1 MSSSRLV
8 NLFSFALPLVPGLS
22 LAQAGGA
29 NPACALAEVDTTV
42 SEVVVGWG
50 ASSRLADF
58 VEDGASWRV
67 FTAEGRTLMRL
78 SPSLAAWGRAAY
90 VRGVRADVAV
100 SESSD
105 FAEVG
110 PMAVADTVGGD
121 KDSES
126 YRFRAGFAW
135 RLGQSAVGLDIR
147 YSSLSEFRTHDPRPK
162 ADAVVAEARLG
173 GAFFFS
179 GGQSVG
185 LFGALRKYSQEL
197 DIDFKNDRNGNATV
211 YHLIGL
217 GADYSRFAG
226 ANTGAS
232 YDGRRA
238 GGGFSFSGPVD
249 VTVEVSRRHTEKS
262 LPGLQNVLINETFDN
277 CVEADAARHGLL
289 NGWRTRLEFR
299 SAFNH
304 LTLNT
309 AIYDDGVRNYRLLA
323 KREPYERKSAVAG
336 LSASL
341 SRPESLSLNA
351 FVSCSADKE
360 ANSELSRRVEVA
372 DVSLGV
378 SAEARRKW
386 RSASLVGGLGL
397 KARRNV
403 RCVCDLGARRANE
416 SAPVFQSV
424 RRDLSL
430 RSANLFGG
438 DASARVDF
446 RHGGWP
452 CAPFVDFSVGGFC
465 RSGALP
471 DAWHFEL
478 RAGVGF

>member
-1 MSSSRLV
+1 MFSSRLAK
-8 NLFSFALPLVPGLS
+8 LFSFAFLLAPGLA
-22 LAQAGGA
+22 LAQVAGV
-29 NPACALAEVDTTV
+29 NPACAFAEVDTTASDV
-42 SEVVVGWG
+42 AVGWG
-50 ASSRLADF
+50 VSSRVADF
-58 VEDGASWRV
+58 VEEGDSWRG

-90 VRGVRADVAV
+90 VRGVRSDVEV

-105 FAEVG
+105 FSEVG

-135 RLGQSAVGLDIR
+135 RSGRASVGLDIR
-147 YSSLSEFRTHDPRPK
+147 YSSLSEFRTRDPRPK

-173 GAFFFS
+173 GAAS
-179 GGQSVG
+179 LAGGRSLG
-185 LFGALRKYSQEL
+185 LFGSLRKYSQEL
-197 DIDFKNDRNGNATV
+197 EIDFKNDRNGRATV

-226 ANTGAS
+226 ANTDAS

-238 GGGFSFSGPVD
+238 GGGISFSGPVD
-249 VTVEVSRRHTEKS
+249 VTVEASRRHTEKS
-262 LPGLQNVLINETFDN
+262 LPGLQNALINETFDN
-277 CVEADAARHGLL
+277 RVEACAERHGRL
-289 NGWRTRLEFR
+289 NGWRTGLALS
-299 SAFNH
+299 SALNR
-304 LTLNT
+304 LTLKT

-323 KREPYERKSAVAG
+323 KREPYERKSAFAMLSATMSRPQALS
-336 LSASL
+336 LSAS
-341 SRPESLSLNA
+341 
-351 FVSCSADKE
+351 VSFSADKE

-372 DVSLGV
+372 DISFGV
-378 SAEARRKW
+378 SAEACRRW

-403 RCVCDLGARRANE
+403 MGECDLGARRAKE
-416 SAPVFQSV
+416 SATVFRSV
-424 RRDLSL
+424 IRDYSL

-446 RHGGWP
+446 RPDGWP
-452 CAPFVDFSVGGFC
+452 CAPFVDFNVGGFC
-465 RSGALP
+465 RSGALHG
-471 DAWHFEL
+471 AWHFEL

>member
-1 MSSSRLV
+1 MFSSRLI
-8 NLFSFALPLVPGLS
+8 SFFPFAFPLVPCLA
-22 LAQAGGA
+22 LAQAGGV

-58 VEDGASWRV
+58 VEEGASWRG

-135 RLGQSAVGLDIR
+135 RSGRASVGLDIR
-147 YSSLSEFRTHDPRPK
+147 YSSMSEFRTHDPRPK

-179 GGQSVG
+179 GGKSVG
-185 LFGALRKYSQEL
+185 LFGSLRKYSQEL

-226 ANTGAS
+226 ANTDAS

-238 GGGFSFSGPVD
+238 GGGVSFTGPVE
-249 VTVEVSRRHTEKS
+249 VAVEASRRHTEKS
-262 LPGLQNVLINETFDN
+262 LPDLHDALINETCDN
-277 CVEADAARHGLL
+277 RVDVGAVRHGLL
-289 NGWRTRLEFR
+289 NGWRTRFAL
-299 SAFNH
+299 SSSLNH

-309 AIYDDGVRNYRLLA
+309 AVYDDGVKNYRLLA
-323 KREPYERKSAVAG
+323 KREPYERRSAIAT
-336 LSASL
+336 LSATM
-341 SRPESLSLNA
+341 SRPEVLSLSA

-372 DVSLGV
+372 DVSFGV

-397 KARRNV
+397 RARRNV
-403 RCVCDLGARRANE
+403 RWVCDLGARRAKE
-416 SAPVFQSV
+416 SATVFQSV
-424 RRDLSL
+424 SRDFSL

-452 CAPFVDFSVGGFC
+452 CAPFVNLNVGGFC
-465 RSGALP
+465 RYGALP
-471 DAWHFEL
+471 GAWHLEL

>member
-8 NLFSFALPLVPGLS
+8 NLFPFAFSLAPGLA
-22 LAQAGGA
+22 LAQAGGV

-58 VEDGASWRV
+58 VEEGASWRG

-90 VRGVRADVAV
+90 VRGVRSDVVV

-105 FAEVG
+105 FAEIG

-126 YRFRAGFAW
+126 YRFRAGFVCRSSRA
-135 RLGQSAVGLDIR
+135 AVGLDIR
-147 YSSLSEFRTHDPRPK
+147 YSSQSEFRTHDPRPK

-185 LFGALRKYSQEL
+185 LFGSLRKYSQEL

-226 ANTGAS
+226 ANTDAS

-238 GGGFSFSGPVD
+238 GGGFSFTGPVE
-249 VTVEVSRRHTEKS
+249 VTVEASRRHTEKS
-262 LPGLQNVLINETFDN
+262 LPDLHDALISETFDN
-277 CVEADAARHGLL
+277 RVDVSAVRLGLL
-289 NGWRTRLEFR
+289 NGWRTSFAL
-299 SAFNH
+299 SSSLNH
-304 LTLNT
+304 LTLKT
-309 AIYDDGVRNYRLLA
+309 AVYDDGVKNYRLLA
-323 KREPYERKSAVAG
+323 KREPYERRSAIATFA
-336 LSASL
+336 ASM
-341 SRPESLSLNA
+341 SRPEVLSLSA

-360 ANSELSRRVEVA
+360 ANSELSRRIEVTN
-372 DVSLGV
+372 VLFGV
-378 SAEARRKW
+378 SANVRRKW
-386 RSASLVGGLGL
+386 RSASLAGGLGL

-403 RCVCDLGARRANE
+403 RDVCDLGARRAKE
-416 SAPVFQSV
+416 SATVFQSV
-424 RRDLSL
+424 GRDFSL
-430 RSANLFGG
+430 RSANLSGG

-446 RHGGWP
+446 RPGGWP
-452 CAPFVDFSVGGFC
+452 CAPFVDFNVGGFC

-471 DAWHFEL
+471 DAWRFEL